1 LERIHL
7 NRIFYTSCSKARVAK
22 GETIILL
29 FFSYT
34 RRIAVSH
41 YIKIEEKYETKPSV
55 CMENKMNCYSALMT
69 SKIFYLAFFLFPVE
83 NIASYDNSG

>member
-1 LERIHL
+1 VKLS
-7 NRIFYTSCSKARVAK
+7 FCF
-22 GETIILL
+22 
-29 FFSYT
+29 FFSHT
-34 RRIAVSH
+34 RS

-69 SKIFYLAFFLFPVE
+69 SKIFYLVFFLFPVE

>member
-1 LERIHL
+1 M
-7 NRIFYTSCSKARVAK
+7 
-22 GETIILL
+22 
-29 FFSYT
+29 
-34 RRIAVSH
+34 SH